1 MERAA
6 RIAGLAGRLDRAGLD
21 AALIW
26 YSRDLLYYTGSAEP
40 GTLLVW
46 PGGCRLFVRG
56 NQKRVQAETWLAPD
70 VLTAQRDQKLI
81 LAAAVDLLPQ
91 NAVVGTELDMLP
103 VAWWQRWQRR
113 APAWQWRDASP
124 LVLDQRMV
132 KDAGEVAAMR
142 AACRAAHAGHLAALG
157 ALREGITELELSAAV
172 EDAQRRAGHEG
183 VFFMRHPDFF
193 MARGL
198 MTSGAGFL
206 DNSGVAFSIT
216 GQGLSPAVPAG
227 ASRRIIA
234 RGQPVLI
241 DIPPQVAGYH
251 ADFARSYLVGRATPE
266 LRQAQDALE
275 AVFDFAALA
284 IRPGRTWAEAWRAV
298 HDEAARLGLG
308 EVFQALPGGGRLN
321 YIGHGV
327 GLELN
332 EPPQITPRNQGPM
345 KAGAV
350 LAIEM
355 HVLVGPG
362 LGLKME
368 DMLWVGPEMSEYI
381 SLTPRR
387 LFEVD

>member
-1 MERAA
+1 M
-6 RIAGLAGRLDRAGLD
+6 AGLAGRLDRAGLD
-21 AALIW
+21 AALLW

-40 GTLLVW
+40 GLLLVQ
-46 PGGCRLFVRG
+46 PGGWRLFVRG
-56 NQKRVQAETWLAPD
+56 NLERVRRETWLDPAG
-70 VLTAQRDQKLI
+70 LERIRDQDRI
-81 LAAAVDLLPQ
+81 LAAAASLLPDK
-91 NAVVGTELDMLP
+91 AVVGSELDVLP
-103 VAWWQRWQRR
+103 VAWWQRWQ
-113 APAWQWRDASP
+113 AQVPAWSWRDASP
-124 LVLDQRMV
+124 LVLAQRMI

-142 AACRAAHAGHLAALG
+142 VACRAAHAGHLAALG
-157 ALREGITELELSAAV
+157 ALREGMAELELSAVV

-227 ASRRIIA
+227 ASRRVIT
-234 RGQPVLI
+234 RGQPVLV

-251 ADFARSYLVGRATPE
+251 ADFARSYIIGRALPE
-266 LRQAQDALE
+266 MRQVQGALE
-275 AVFDFAALA
+275 ALYEFAALV
-284 IRPGRTWAEAWRAV
+284 IRPGRAWADCWRV
-298 HDEAARLGLG
+298 IHDEAARLGVG
-308 EVFQALPGGGRLN
+308 EVFQALPGGGKLN

-332 EPPQITPRNQGPM
+332 EPPQITSRNQEPVV
-345 KAGAV
+345 AGAV

-355 HVLVGPG
+355 HVLAGPNA
-362 LGLKME
+362 GLKME
-368 DMLWVGPEMSEYI
+368 DMLWVGPDDSEYI